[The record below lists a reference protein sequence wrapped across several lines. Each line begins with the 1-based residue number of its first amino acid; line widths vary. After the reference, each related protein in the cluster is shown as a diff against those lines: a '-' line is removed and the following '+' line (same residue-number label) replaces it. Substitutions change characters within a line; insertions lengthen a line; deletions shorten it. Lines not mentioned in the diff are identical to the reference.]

1 MILAFAMTNQR
12 KAASDI
18 SRIAAQHPKNSI
30 FFSFALNSRAVA
42 ERRASPKE
50 SLFFFSST
58 ETLLIESHENHGSK
72 QHVSNDIML
81 FFFSFDTQSGDL
93 HNTVLILR
101 MDRERRKKGEKKREN
116 QEGKRERGD
125 SQFVRSDIFLR
136 LIITQIRSCFLL
148 IRSAVSRDVF
158 KGVNM
163 HKQTHTQL
171 YAQTGFFF

>member
-1 MILAFAMTNQR
+1 M
-12 KAASDI
+12 

-42 ERRASPKE
+42 ERRTSPKE

-58 ETLLIESHENHGSK
+58 ETLLIESHENHGSMS
-72 QHVSNDIML
+72 VMTLCSSS
-81 FFFSFDTQSGDL
+81 FFLIDTQSDDL

-125 SQFVRSDIFLR
+125 SQFVPSDIFLR

-148 IRSAVSRDVF
+148 IRSAVSQDVF
-158 KGVNM
+158 KGVDM

-171 YAQTGFFF
+171 YAQTVFFFKLMLRH

>member
-1 MILAFAMTNQR
+1 MTNQR
-12 KAASDI
+12 KAASDM

-42 ERRASPKE
+42 ERRTSPKE

-58 ETLLIESHENHGSK
+58 ETLLIESHENHGSM
-72 QHVSNDIML
+72 SLMTL
-81 FFFSFDTQSGDL
+81 CSSSFFFDTQSDDL

-125 SQFVRSDIFLR
+125 SQFVPSDIFLR

-158 KGVNM
+158 KGVDM

-171 YAQTGFFF
+171 YAQTVFFFKLMLRH